1 MVVQS
6 AELDFQNILFDFNS
20 SEPRRISYVEINA
33 MKDAF
38 ANLDSIALVLEGH
51 TDDVGSDEYNYE
63 LGRLRAESVSAEL
76 RKSLRPT
83 ASLST
88 ISLGESMAIAANDN
102 DFHRSLNRRV
112 SLVVKAA
119 PKPAASSTVQE
130 VPLEVDS
137 TEEVMPEPFDLAD
150 DEPMVA
156 ESQSDS
162 LEVIAGEVED
172 IPVEDIPVEDI
183 SEEDNSLEV
192 QEVPS
197 LFPSKAVQ
205 KENAKI
211 TKDLEREAKE
221 KSRKDSI
228 EKEKNA
234 KAAKLE
240 QIEKKK
246 AAEAIEE
253 ARLRRTMDVAAQ
265 NKAEFE
271 AKQALIKESEEKAK
285 QQAKQQAK
293 DAKAQAKEKKKSGK

>member
-1 MVVQS
+1 
-6 AELDFQNILFDFNS
+6 
-20 SEPRRISYVEINA
+20 
-33 MKDAF
+33 
-38 ANLDSIALVLEGH
+38 
-51 TDDVGSDEYNYE
+51 
-63 LGRLRAESVSAEL
+63 
-76 RKSLRPT
+76 
-83 ASLST
+83 
-88 ISLGESMAIAANDN
+88 MAIAANDN

-172 IPVEDIPVEDI
+172 IPVEDIPVEEI

-211 TKDLEREAKE
+211 TKALEREAKE

-240 QIEKKK
+240 QLEKKK

-253 ARLRRTMDVAAQ
+253 ARLRRTLDVAAQ
-265 NKAEFE
+265 NKA
-271 AKQALIKESEEKAK
+271 
-285 QQAKQQAK
+285 
-293 DAKAQAKEKKKSGK
+293 

>member
-1 MVVQS
+1 MRCGKRLVVQS
-6 AELDFQNILFDFNS
+6 AEIDFQNILFDFNS

-51 TDDVGSDEYNYE
+51 TDDVGSDDYNYE

-83 ASLST
+83 ASLT
-88 ISLGESMAIAANDN
+88 AISLGESMAIAANDN

-119 PKPAASSTVQE
+119 PKPAASSIVQE
-130 VPLEVDS
+130 DPI
-137 TEEVMPEPFDLAD
+137 TEDVLPETSEAVQ
-150 DEPMVA
+150 DE
-156 ESQSDS
+156 
-162 LEVIAGEVED
+162 
-172 IPVEDIPVEDI
+172 PVEDEPSAPEALPDSPETSA
-183 SEEDNSLEV
+183 SEVVPAEKELEV
-192 QEVPS
+192 QEAPS
-197 LFPSKAVQ
+197 LLPSKAVQ

-221 KSRKDSI
+221 KSRKESL
-228 EKEKNA
+228 EKEKNS
-234 KAAKLE
+234 KAEKLE
-240 QIEKKK
+240 LLEKKK

-271 AKQALIKESEEKAK
+271 AKQALIKQSDEKSK
-285 QQAKQQAK
+285 QDAK
-293 DAKAQAKEKKKSGK
+293 DAKARAKEKKKSGK